1 MYQRSPVEPRRNRP
15 ARGTLK
21 CPSGRTYQSLRKPTP
36 EGHLSVPLEKGW
48 DILSEQHNLLHGEQQ
63 STKIRFGQRLR
74 EEFHWLRS
82 LVENC

>member
-1 MYQRSPVEPRRNRP
+1 MRALKIYKVFLEVEMYQRSPVEQRRNRQ

-48 DILSEQHNLLHGEQQ
+48 DMLM
-63 STKIRFGQRLR
+63 
-74 EEFHWLRS
+74 HWNSPAML
-82 LVENC
+82 

>member
-36 EGHLSVPLEKGW
+36 EGHLSVPLEKSW
-48 DILSEQHNLLHGEQQ
+48 DITN
-63 STKIRFGQRLR
+63 
-74 EEFHWLRS
+74 EFASINQEMSGRVTGPRHLWGLVFSRS
-82 LVENC
+82 RSPLGFF